1 MIEMIINY
9 DSDDDHND
17 NNDDDGDDDAVQ
29 NISYQANDESGG
41 SISLQYSPPNAPET
55 YLVGIPALLW
65 SFVGGLFVV
74 FTTQRSW
81 NVFRWKYLLYFDHLW
96 EECSIQ

>member
-1 MIEMIINY
+1 MMIEMIINY

-55 YLVGIPALLW
+55 Y
-65 SFVGGLFVV
+65 FVGNTCFTLIICGRNAV
-74 FTTQRSW
+74 FDSPS
-81 NVFRWKYLLYFDHLW
+81 Y
-96 EECSIQ
+96 

>member
-1 MIEMIINY
+1 MMIEMIINY

-17 NNDDDGDDDAVQ
+17 NNDDDGDDDALQ
-29 NISYQANDESGG
+29 NISYQANDESG
-41 SISLQYSPPNAPET
+41 LNFTA
-55 YLVGIPALLW
+55 
-65 SFVGGLFVV
+65 V

-96 EECSIQ
+96 EECSIR

>member
-1 MIEMIINY
+1 MMIEMIINY

-41 SISLQYSPPNAPET
+41 SISLQYSSPNAPET
-55 YLVGIPALLW
+55 YFIGNSSLE
-65 SFVGGLFVV
+65 
-74 FTTQRSW
+74 
-81 NVFRWKYLLYFDHLW
+81 YLLMICGRVV
-96 EECSIQ
+96 CSIHYPTCLKCI